1 MQAPQPY
8 RDLESRRPRRITGIL
23 CLLLLWGGTL
33 GSVAWAQP
41 SEPRQPRCFADIL
54 GPQASRALSDIMI
67 EIILDGTARMES
79 DEDAQGRGDYTFA
92 DFDTDANGTFNERD
106 LFLLLRRSL
115 YDTLDVDG
123 DTLLS
128 FYELECAQAWVAAGQ
143 PAGLYLSETLAET
156 EMGTPDQEVD
166 CDGDGLGNRA
176 ELNQGRDPLRPGV
189 ASGVCRCE
197 ADYQCFAN
205 QQCRQNRCVQC
216 PMGSE
221 TCACRP
227 AQAVGGP
234 CDGELDCEDGLC
246 VGACLEGTVNCPCR
260 NDGNPCEGDLLCLA
274 GQCRPP
280 SCQSTLTCAADPATV
295 GTLCLDARCTAC
307 TSDEQCVRSGAYGP
321 ESTCVQGLCQNGVAP
336 CVPGAPSCACGTAV
350 DCQPNINTRG
360 MICIESQCIACR
372 ADSHC
377 SRVDLY
383 GYGARCQA
391 GRCTPWQSPCADD
404 PAIPAGRCECAFG
417 NECNGDDLT
426 RGMTCLDGQ
435 CLPCLSDAMCERSVL
450 YGEGTRCIEGRCVPP
465 QACDPRVEVCQCIT
479 ANDCAR
485 EPVTDGRLCLDGACV
500 ACRDDSNCERAAAY
514 GAGSTCVAGRCQ
526 RPAVCPPGL
535 NCNCRSAAQCDANPV
550 TAGQICLDGRC
561 TPCESDSFCARISLY
576 GEGSRC
582 EAGRCVND

>member
-1 MQAPQPY
+1 
-8 RDLESRRPRRITGIL
+8 
-23 CLLLLWGGTL
+23 
-33 GSVAWAQP
+33 
-41 SEPRQPRCFADIL
+41 
-54 GPQASRALSDIMI
+54 MI

-79 DEDAQGRGDYTFA
+79 DEDAQGRGDYTLRISIRTRTGPSMSA
-92 DFDTDANGTFNERD
+92 TSSCSYGVPCGHRCGRRHVAER
-106 LFLLLRRSL
+106 
-115 YDTLDVDG
+115 
-123 DTLLS
+123 
-128 FYELECAQAWVAAGQ
+128 YELECAQAGRSEST
-143 PAGLYLSETLAET
+143 AGLYYRSTSGGGD
-156 EMGTPDQEVD
+156 GTPGQRIVMETVWAILPNSTKADLAAR
-166 CDGDGLGNRA
+166 GGLWCA
-176 ELNQGRDPLRPGV
+176 AAKPIISV
-189 ASGVCRCE
+189 
-197 ADYQCFAN
+197 FI

-221 TCACRP
+221 SCACRP
-227 AQAVGGP
+227 AQAMGGP
-234 CDGELDCEDGLC
+234 CDGELDCEGGLC
-246 VGACLEGTVNCPCR
+246 VGACVDGTVNCPCR
-260 NDGNPCEGDLLCLA
+260 NDGNPCDGDLLCLA

-280 SCQSTLTCAADPATV
+280 SCESTLTCAADPATV

-485 EPVTDGRLCLDGACV
+485 EPVTDGRLCLDGTCV

-576 GEGSRC
+576 GEGARC